1 METGFLLSSRKESL
15 LCLFTPDTPKPK
27 IGIRMRSEKP
37 SFLKLSFRCLILGVA
52 LWLGEIPAFLMD
64 LLRWGWLDQNRVPV
78 MTKALGLLN
87 ALKHGMDV
95 PATDGTIGGIPI
107 INLVNQAALE
117 VVVLTPDPAG
127 ITSYDARK

>member
-1 METGFLLSSRKESL
+1 
-15 LCLFTPDTPKPK
+15 
-27 IGIRMRSEKP
+27 
-37 SFLKLSFRCLILGVA
+37 
-52 LWLGEIPAFLMD
+52 
-64 LLRWGWLDQNRVPV
+64 

-117 VVVLTPDPAG
+117 VVVPTPDPAG

>member
-1 METGFLLSSRKESL
+1 M
-15 LCLFTPDTPKPK
+15 
-27 IGIRMRSEKP
+27 
-37 SFLKLSFRCLILGVA
+37 
-52 LWLGEIPAFLMD
+52 
-64 LLRWGWLDQNRVPV
+64 PV

-117 VVVLTPDPAG
+117 VVVPTPDPAG
-127 ITSYDARK
+127 ITSYDARKSTLVLLLYALVFGFMGAPFFQLALLPAPG